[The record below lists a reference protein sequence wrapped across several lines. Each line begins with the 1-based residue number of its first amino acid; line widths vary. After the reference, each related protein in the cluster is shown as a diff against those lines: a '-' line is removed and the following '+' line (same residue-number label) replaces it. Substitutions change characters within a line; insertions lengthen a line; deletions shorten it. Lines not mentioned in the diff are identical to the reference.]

1 MKVKDFMKT
10 YSVSVVQKA
19 DKLNV
24 SPELLNL
31 ILETNIVPTQYRR
44 DGVYTTEFGYRRLE
58 AIITQIDAGLSLTD
72 ILTDHKRRLALM

>member
-1 MKVKDFMKT
+1 MMNN
-10 YSVSVVQKA
+10 YSVSIIQKA

-44 DGVYTTEFGYRRLE
+44 EGVFTTSFGLRQLE
-58 AIITQIDAGLSLTD
+58 TIITQIDGGVSLRD
-72 ILTDHKRRLALM
+72 IVTDHKRHLARM